1 MDGLPLDKG
10 LLLVVCRKACH
21 RNTKESTMNEQEIA
35 AMQERLRE
43 LHAELATLGPV
54 MRGSV
59 VNIGTKTKQYY
70 FSLSKDKKTV
80 LLFLGKKRVDR
91 AREYSANYKRL
102 LDIVE
107 EMTIINMKLLKA
119 KVGL

>member
-1 MDGLPLDKG
+1 M
-10 LLLVVCRKACH
+10 
-21 RNTKESTMNEQEIA
+21 TEQEIA

-43 LHAELATLGPV
+43 LHEELAALGPV

-59 VNIGTKTKQYY
+59 VKIGTKTKQYY
-70 FSLSKDKKTV
+70 FSLNKDKKTV

-107 EMTIINMKLLKA
+107 EMTTINMKLLKA

>member
-1 MDGLPLDKG
+1 
-10 LLLVVCRKACH
+10 
-21 RNTKESTMNEQEIA
+21 MNEQEIA

-43 LHAELATLGPV
+43 LHGELATLGPV

-59 VNIGTKTKQYY
+59 VKIGTKTKQYY
-70 FSLSKDKKTV
+70 FSLNKDKKTV

-91 AREYSANYKRL
+91 AQEYSANYKRL
-102 LDIVE
+102 LDIIE
-107 EMTIINMKLLKA
+107 EMTTINMKLLKA